1 MALSWQE
8 LGALQE
14 RIKNTER
21 AVFLCQLRVDAAKQL
36 DPPEPELV
44 ALRERT
50 LAGQV
55 QLLAELKQEL
65 ATNTVESTA
74 PGPEEA
80 QAQAAQTNQGSTN
93 YLAQGG
99 ADGDRGVEAAP
110 GASNNLSNTPAN
122 SSTESPTIGTPT
134 TTAASQ
140 AGIESPNTVTNNASA
155 TQSSNAKPN
164 KRWQNP
170 LGNFSSYTYQIS
182 LYMITPDAYDAFIQS
197 GRTNINAINNV
208 QSGAVT
214 AEAAAAQANR
224 DVTTSNNA
232 PTRSLGGSP
241 PSPSSA
247 NAPTTSYTNGAY
259 LIAQSGGINPTV
271 TKRAPGF
278 DLDFYIDDLRI
289 KQAIQAKDTQAATNT
304 SELSFTITEPYGFSF
319 VTRLRNA
326 ATELAKVAKSKN
338 FSDLQNPSRQFFILG
353 IRFLGYDKNGNI
365 IDPTKV
371 PGTDGDP
378 KGNAFG
384 LYERFYDIS
393 ITGMK
398 FKIEGKAVTY
408 SITAASLPTRA
419 AFGTKRGIVDQ
430 GASILATTVYDAL
443 MGSSGVSNVKPGE
456 TAMAQNASG
465 NNVNKIGL
473 LAKLNNDQIV
483 LQRNGAI
490 EIANQWDV
498 KFIGEAE
505 NTIKNARI
513 VSKADLDKRKWAM
526 SSSTKKSESTTKSE
540 LNSTPDS
547 DVRQITFN
555 NGTPILQC
563 INQIILQS
571 AYLENA
577 LKTVYVS
584 GLEPDPD
591 KNSNAEA
598 PTGADKTIKWYT
610 ISPEVTVLGW
620 DTKQKDFVYKTTF
633 IIQQYETPIITSS
646 YANAGIKYYG
656 PHKRYDYW
664 FTGKNSE
671 ILSYDQTMD
680 NTYFTVSVSADK
692 SGPTGTGGGT
702 DTPNTVG
709 KPQGQ
714 PDQGALSVGLEA
726 QNSYMTS
733 LFDPGAYAQAKI
745 KILGDPDFLMQ
756 SSSSSINE
764 LYNRF
769 YGTDGFTIN
778 PNGGQVFIEINFK
791 EPQDYKDGLLSI
803 NSSIYFWAYPA
814 DIQKDIVSRGGG
826 VSYMVTTVTSNFSG
840 GKFEQELDCVINTFP
855 AGNPNTAGK
864 DDTAGRPADC
874 SDNRFARQGNVAASL
889 ATNQT
894 AATQARTGVYLGNTG
909 AVGGG
914 RGFVNPGLA
923 TTANGAASTSPT
935 GFASSPTSTFLDPQQ
950 RAAQASSSGN
960 DYTVNLLDLP
970 AATPIENQT
979 VTVPTKTGEVED
991 DDAGY
996 DYMGR

>member
-1 MALSWQE
+1 M
-8 LGALQE
+8 
-14 RIKNTER
+14 
-21 AVFLCQLRVDAAKQL
+21 
-36 DPPEPELV
+36 
-44 ALRERT
+44 
-50 LAGQV
+50 
-55 QLLAELKQEL
+55 
-65 ATNTVESTA
+65 
-74 PGPEEA
+74 
-80 QAQAAQTNQGSTN
+80 
-93 YLAQGG
+93 
-99 ADGDRGVEAAP
+99 
-110 GASNNLSNTPAN
+110 
-122 SSTESPTIGTPT
+122 
-134 TTAASQ
+134 
-140 AGIESPNTVTNNASA
+140 
-155 TQSSNAKPN
+155 
-164 KRWQNP
+164 
-170 LGNFSSYTYQIS
+170 
-182 LYMITPDAYDAFIQS
+182 
-197 GRTNINAINNV
+197 
-208 QSGAVT
+208 
-214 AEAAAAQANR
+214 
-224 DVTTSNNA
+224 
-232 PTRSLGGSP
+232 
-241 PSPSSA
+241 
-247 NAPTTSYTNGAY
+247 
-259 LIAQSGGINPTV
+259 
-271 TKRAPGF
+271 
-278 DLDFYIDDLRI
+278 
-289 KQAIQAKDTQAATNT
+289 
-304 SELSFTITEPYGFSF
+304 
-319 VTRLRNA
+319 RNA
-326 ATELAKVAKSKN
+326 AVELAKVAKSKN
-338 FSDLQNPSRQFFILG
+338 YSDIQNPSRQFFIIG

-365 IDPTKV
+365 IDPTNV

-384 LYERFYDIS
+384 LYERFYDIF
-393 ITGMK
+393 ITSMK

-408 SITAASLPTRA
+408 NITAASLPSRA

-443 MGSSGVSNVKPGE
+443 MGSNGVVNTTKPDE

-505 NTIKNARI
+505 NTIRNASI
-513 VSKADLDKRKWAM
+513 ISKADLDKRKWAM

-540 LNSTPDS
+540 LASTPDS
-547 DVRQITFN
+547 SAKQITFN

-571 AYLENA
+571 SFLENA

-584 GLEPDPD
+584 GLEPVPD

-633 IIQQYETPIITSS
+633 IIQLYETPIITSS
-646 YANAGIKYYG
+646 YANKATPYYG

-680 NTYFTVSVSADK
+680 NTFFTVSLSADK
-692 SGPTGTGGGT
+692 SGPAATGGGA
-702 DTPNTVG
+702 DIPNTVG

-714 PDQGALSVGLEA
+714 PDQGTLTVGLQA

-733 LFDPGAYAQAKI
+733 LFDPGAYAKAKI

-756 SSSSSINE
+756 TSSSSINE

-814 DIQKDIVSRGGG
+814 DIQQDLDSRGGG
-826 VSYMVTTVTSNFSG
+826 VSYMVTFVSSSFMD
-840 GKFEQELDCVINTFP
+840 GKFEQELECVINTFP
-855 AGNPNTAGK
+855 AGKPKTDGK
-864 DDTAGRPADC
+864 DDTAGRPADG
-874 SDNRFARQGNVAASL
+874 SDNRFARQGTP
-889 ATNQT
+889 TNQT
-894 AATQARTGVYLGNTG
+894 AATQNRTGVNLTDTS
-909 AVGGG
+909 AGGG
-914 RGFVNPGLA
+914 RGVINNEGPP
-923 TTANGAASTSPT
+923 TTANGSASTSPT

-950 RAAQASSSGN
+950 RASLAN
-960 DYTVNLLDLP
+960 DYKTNLLDNL
-970 AATPIENQT
+970 AAKPTENQT
-979 VTVPTKTGEVED
+979 VTIPTKTGEVED

>member
-8 LGALQE
+8 LDRLKE
-14 RIKNTER
+14 RINNTER
-21 AVFLCQLRVDAAKQL
+21 AVFLCQLRVDAAKKL
-36 DPPEPELV
+36 DPPEPALV
-44 ALRERT
+44 ATRERT

-80 QAQAAQTNQGSTN
+80 QAQAVQTNQGSTN
-93 YLAQGG
+93 YLNQGG
-99 ADGDRGVEAAP
+99 ADGDKGVEPAAGSSNNISSAPTNSGTAAP
-110 GASNNLSNTPAN
+110 I
-122 SSTESPTIGTPT
+122 IGTPT
-134 TTAASQ
+134 TSAASQ
-140 AGIESPNTVTNNASA
+140 AGIQPPNTITDNASA
-155 TQSSNAKPN
+155 TQSSNSKPN

-170 LGNFSSYTYQIS
+170 LANFSNYTYQIS

-197 GRTNINAINNV
+197 GRTNINAINNL
-208 QSGAVT
+208 QSGALT
-214 AEAAAAQANR
+214 PEAAQAQADSR
-224 DVTTSNNA
+224 IAAFDAARASSRGA
-232 PTRSLGGSP
+232 GGGESP

-259 LIAQSGGINPTV
+259 LIAQSGGINNTSM
-271 TKRAPGF
+271 KRAPGF
-278 DLDFYIDDLRI
+278 DLDFYIDNLRI
-289 KQAIQAKDTQAATNT
+289 KQAIQGKDTQASTNT
-304 SELSFTITEPYGFSF
+304 TELSFTITEPYGFSF
-319 VTRLRNA
+319 ITRLRNA

-338 FSDLQNPSRQFFILG
+338 YADLQNPSKQFFILG

-365 IDPTKV
+365 IDPTTV
-371 PGTDGDP
+371 PGTDSDP

-384 LYERFYDIS
+384 LYERFYDIL
-393 ITGMK
+393 ITSMK
-398 FKIEGKAVTY
+398 FNIEGKAVTY
-408 SITAASLPTRA
+408 NINAASIATRA

-430 GASILATTVYDAL
+430 GATVLASTVYDAL
-443 MGSSGVSNVKPGE
+443 MGSNGVSNVKPGE

-473 LAKLNNDQIV
+473 LAKLNNDQLV
-483 LQRNGAI
+483 RQRNGEI
-490 EIANQWDV
+490 ELATQWDV

-505 NTIKNARI
+505 NTIKTASI
-513 VSKADLDKRKWAM
+513 ISKADLDKRKWAM

-540 LNSTPDS
+540 LISTPS
-547 DVRQITFN
+547 SATKQISFN

-563 INQIILQS
+563 VNQIILQS
-571 AYLENA
+571 SYLENA
-577 LKTVYVS
+577 LKTVYMS

-591 KNSNAEA
+591 TNSNAEA
-598 PTGADKTIKWYT
+598 PTGANKTIKWYT

-633 IIQQYETPIITSS
+633 IIQQYETPIIISA
-646 YANAGIKYYG
+646 YANSGIKYYG

-671 ILSYDQTMD
+671 ILSYTQTMD
-680 NTYFTVSVSADK
+680 NTYFNVALSSANTSTSASGGPVDASVVA
-692 SGPTGTGGGT
+692 
-702 DTPNTVG
+702 G
-709 KPQGQ
+709 KPQNADGQ
-714 PDQGALSVGLEA
+714 GRLDVGLEA

-733 LFDPGAYAQAKI
+733 LFDPNAYAQAKI

-756 SSSSSINE
+756 PSTSSINE

-778 PNGGQVFIEINFK
+778 PNGGQVFIEINFR

-814 DIQKDIVSRGGG
+814 DIQKDIDSRGGG
-826 VSYMVTTVTSNFSG
+826 VSYMITTVVSNFSN
-840 GKFEQELDCVINTFP
+840 GKFEQELDCTINTFP
-855 AGNPNTAGK
+855 AGRPNTAGK
-864 DDTAGRPADC
+864 DDTAGRPEDG
-874 SDNRFARQGNVAASL
+874 SNNRFARQGNVAASL

-894 AATQARTGVYLGNTG
+894 LATQARTGVNLTNTS
-909 AVGGG
+909 AGGG
-914 RGFVNPGLA
+914 RGSINPGLPA
-923 TTANGAASTSPT
+923 TANGAASTNTT
-935 GFASSPTSTFLDPQQ
+935 GFANAPTSTFLDPQQ
-950 RAAQASSSGN
+950 RAARGN
-960 DYTVNLLDLP
+960 DYNVNLLDLP
-970 AATPIENQT
+970 ATTPVENQT
-979 VTVPTKTGEVED
+979 TTITTKSGPVED

>member
-8 LGALQE
+8 LDALQT

-21 AVFLCQLRVDAAKQL
+21 AVFLCQLRVDAAKNL
-36 DPPEPELV
+36 NPPDPELV

-50 LAGQV
+50 LAGQI
-55 QLLAELKQEL
+55 QELADLKQEL

-74 PGPEEA
+74 PGPQEA
-80 QAQAAQTNQGSTN
+80 QAQAVQTNQGSTN

-99 ADGDRGVEAAP
+99 ADGDRGVEPAP
-110 GASNNLSNTPAN
+110 SASNNLSSTPAN
-122 SSTESPTIGTPT
+122 SSTAAPTIGTPT
-134 TTAASQ
+134 TTGASQ
-140 AGIESPNTVTNNASA
+140 AGINPPNTVTDNASS
-155 TQSSNAKPN
+155 TQSSTSKPD

-197 GRTNINAINNV
+197 GRTNLNAINNV
-208 QSGAVT
+208 QAGAVSAET
-214 AEAAAAQANR
+214 ATAQQDARIAAFDASRASSRGA
-224 DVTTSNNA
+224 
-232 PTRSLGGSP
+232 GGGESP

-259 LIAQSGGINPTV
+259 LIAQSGGTNNT
-271 TKRAPGF
+271 TSQRAPGF
-278 DLDFYIDDLRI
+278 DLDFYIDNLRI
-289 KQAIQAKDTQAATNT
+289 KQAIQAKDTQATTNT
-304 SELSFTITEPYGFSF
+304 SEISFTITEPYGFSF

-326 ATELAKVAKSKN
+326 ATELAKVSKSKN

-353 IRFLGYDKNGNI
+353 IRFLGYDKNGNV

-398 FKIEGKAVTY
+398 FTIEGKAVTY
-408 SITAASLPTRA
+408 NITAASLPTRA

-430 GASILATTVYDAL
+430 GASILASTVYEAL
-443 MGSSGVSNVKPGE
+443 LGSNGVANTKPGE
-456 TAMAQNASG
+456 SAMAQNASG

-505 NTIKNARI
+505 NTIRNASI
-513 VSKADLDKRKWAM
+513 ISKADLDKRKWAM

-540 LNSTPDS
+540 LASTPDS
-547 DVRQITFN
+547 SAKQITFN

-571 AYLENA
+571 SFLENA

-646 YANAGIKYYG
+646 YANTGIKYYG
-656 PHKRYDYW
+656 PHKRYEYW

-671 ILSYDQTMD
+671 ILSYVQTMD
-680 NTYFTVSVSADK
+680 NTYFTVSMSADK
-692 SGPTGTGGGT
+692 SGTSATGGGA
-702 DTPNTVG
+702 DIPNTAG

-714 PDQGALSVGLEA
+714 PDQGALTVGLEA

-733 LFDPGAYAQAKI
+733 LFDPGAYAEAKI

-756 SSSSSINE
+756 PSTSSINE

-803 NSSIYFWAYPA
+803 NSSIYFWAYPT
-814 DIQKDIVSRGGG
+814 DIQKDIDSRGGG

-840 GKFEQELDCVINTFP
+840 GKFEQDLDCVINTFP
-855 AGNPNTAGK
+855 SGKPKTDGK
-864 DDTAGRPADC
+864 DDTAGRPADG
-874 SDNRFARQGNVAASL
+874 SDNRFARQGTP
-889 ATNQT
+889 TNQT
-894 AATQARTGVYLGNTG
+894 AATQNRTGVNLTNTS
-909 AVGGG
+909 AGGG
-914 RGFVNPGLA
+914 RGVINNEGPP
-923 TTANGAASTSPT
+923 TTANGSASTSST

-950 RAAQASSSGN
+950 RASLAN
-960 DYTVNLLDLP
+960 DYKINLLNNL
-970 AATPIENQT
+970 AAKPIENQT
-979 VTVPTKTGEVED
+979 TTIPTKTGPVVD
-991 DDAGY
+991 GDAGY